1 MTSASSK
8 PPAFLLNNRPVSLH
22 EAGVQTTL
30 LDFIRAQG
38 LTGAKEGCAEGEC
51 GACAVVLVAHLP
63 GGSEYRAVNS
73 CLMLAPMAAGHE
85 IYTVEALAADGKL
98 AEAQQAMATGG
109 GSQCGYC
116 TPGFVMSL
124 FAEHYRPGR
133 TAPCDPHA
141 LGGNLCR
148 CTGYRPIRDA
158 ALSLGPAPS
167 GTFLDRLSRPASK
180 LEAMEYENLG
190 ARFSRPDSV
199 EQCLATLAGDP
210 DARLI
215 SGGTD
220 LVVESNL

>member
-1 MTSASSK
+1 MKTDNRSQS
-8 PPAFLLNNRPVSLH
+8 PDFLLNNRLVSVH
-22 EAGVQTTL
+22 GVDVQTTL

-51 GACAVVLVAHLP
+51 GACTVVLVADRE

-85 IYTVEALAADGKL
+85 IFTVEALAADGRL
-98 AEAQQAMATGG
+98 SEVQQAMAQGG

-133 TAPCDPHA
+133 SGPCDPHA
-141 LGGNLCR
+141 MAGNLCR

-158 ALSLGPAPS
+158 ALSLGEPP
-167 GTFLDRLSRPASK
+167 P
-180 LEAMEYENLG
+180 
-190 ARFSRPDSV
+190 
-199 EQCLATLAGDP
+199 
-210 DARLI
+210 
-215 SGGTD
+215 
-220 LVVESNL
+220 